1 MSNPQA
7 RAWRKSSHSYA
18 NGNCVEVA
26 WRKASASH
34 ANGSC
39 VAAGP
44 GAACGMVHVRNS
56 KDPDGPVLTFTAR
69 QWAAFTAGVKDGQLD
84 PGA

>member
-7 RAWRKSSHSYA
+7 HTWRKSSHSFA

-26 WRKASASH
+26 WHKASGSY
-34 ANGSC
+34 ANQNC
-39 VAAGP
+39 VEAGP
-44 GAACGMVHVRNS
+44 GACGMVHVRDS
-56 KDPDGPVLTFTAR
+56 KDPDGPVLTFTAAL
-69 QWAAFTAGVKDGQLD
+69 WAAFTAGVKDGQLD